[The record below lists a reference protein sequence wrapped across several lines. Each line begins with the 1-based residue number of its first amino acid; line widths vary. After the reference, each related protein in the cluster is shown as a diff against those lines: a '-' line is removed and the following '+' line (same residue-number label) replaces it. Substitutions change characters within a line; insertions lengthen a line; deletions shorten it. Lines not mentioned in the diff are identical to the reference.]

1 MAHVKNHKQLTA
13 SDTATALSNNP
24 TSFTIDKICRANRLR
39 RRVLLTSSF
48 SSVLWRW
55 TFAGIFR
62 TTSFHKIRQIYQNFH
77 LKVNPFSLT
86 YVVLIVFSYPTYTF
100 QSVRIQTFWMFWINR
115 FLGNTKPSRYKLG
128 CFSNTF
134 IKWAP

>member
-48 SSVLWRW
+48 SSVL
-55 TFAGIFR
+55 
-62 TTSFHKIRQIYQNFH
+62 
-77 LKVNPFSLT
+77 
-86 YVVLIVFSYPTYTF
+86 
-100 QSVRIQTFWMFWINR
+100 
-115 FLGNTKPSRYKLG
+115 
-128 CFSNTF
+128 
-134 IKWAP
+134 